1 MSNRESH
8 TAIIRL
14 ADADRAASTRP
25 HDDINSPVA
34 SCPASQAK
42 VFVVPVR
49 YALAEQAATHS
60 AFQPGVTP
68 QSHAMAARQLRGGFL
83 YVWQRHGPLQRCAV
97 SAQGMLEPQALADND
112 TAIESGSLSGL
123 ALDKRHETWLLYTEQ
138 PLDVK
143 HCARLSERKVRQQH
157 MRAIDLREVADALHA
172 PHCPP
177 LSAAEQVIAE
187 LIPDTFAWAVT
198 IDQRRNGELNR
209 ENTEKLAEV
218 MRRDPS
224 SANINAYV
232 KMTRDNKERESMTR
246 HYPDAREDD
255 VAPGAWSTQP
265 WEALRTQA
273 WLENTRKQA
282 QGLWSVFAC
291 LDDDLGVL
299 RDINHEQEQV
309 EIAHARWQEDH
320 NLHLGIGGFIR
331 TLVTEEPGEVASLL
345 KYRYRERDIQ
355 ITTAQGQL
363 LLDASQRVDE
373 LNKEAVRVSRG
384 RGRQY
389 SREQADRLIEA
400 LRIKRQE
407 AVEPVKSF
415 IPADLSDE
423 VESVVREYRKEKVSN
438 LENHHVSAKVGEY
451 IDLPLMNAWLD
462 QTAPDH
468 YQRVEARH
476 TTLYADRSQFLKR
489 HQSGTWFVDY
499 TNPAHRSWLDELAMA
514 CLSAQCVRSLGA
526 EQYAEYVRSA
536 DSGALR
542 QLFFAWSPTLEGAL
556 NSKTRLGELLAA
568 LSLENQDN
576 ARQAMAKVLE
586 HLAEPILSD
595 MSNMAR
601 DATGVWSTLVKR
613 LGAALLLLKSEHTDR
628 LSGAWTT
635 ILMAARLGNEVGTR
649 VISEGGT
656 RLLQAFG
663 PGINDFVH
671 WVKSTAHAISIGQ
684 VARIVNS
691 PAVQNSGGLAPM
703 VVLLLNT
710 LNTNNYLN
718 QASAL
723 EEMDEQRVNDT
734 ASAVLYWGAAL
745 VAVLDSQ
752 VRKGMGINQ
761 INLRFSATPT
771 LTVFGGIIGGL
782 SAVAAFKEFK
792 SLSTQLE
799 NSQSS
804 VDPWLKIRKSLVGG
818 QVAAYGAQAIVG
830 IAYTSRALLGII
842 SVDAATAGF
851 MVWMSPII
859 WIIALLGVLY
869 LIAWYLQQ
877 TPLQNF
883 LSNCCWSRQ
892 RAHDQS
898 PISQKRQMEE
908 LDRLYLILYAPRIS
922 FTAEEEA
929 LPADN
934 RDGITYQGYIK
945 TLTID
950 LPGATPNN
958 IRLDLSMI
966 GDPMDYQLW
975 LETRGAPGLT
985 ERPHTVRNMGAHW
998 LRNSTCEWIPA
1009 AQGQGLR
1016 LTGVFK
1022 RVDRELGSLPRSV
1035 SLLVRYG
1042 TPFTALYGV
1051 QGFIGGARGLAFT
1064 VTTENGVIALRNDPT
1079 PKLDGAQVYKLGEQQ
1094 CSVFLQPGIRR

>member
-1 MSNRESH
+1 MSSQETH
-8 TAIIRL
+8 AAIINL
-14 ADADRAASTRP
+14 ADADRVASMRP

-34 SCPASQAK
+34 SCPASQAH

-49 YALAEQAATHS
+49 YALAEEAATHD
-60 AFQPGVTP
+60 ACQPGVTP
-68 QSHAMAARQLRGGFL
+68 QSHAMAARRLRSGFL
-83 YVWQRHGPLQRCAV
+83 YVWQRRGPLQRYAV
-97 SAQGMLEPQALADND
+97 SAQGLLEPQSPADSD
-112 TAIESGSLSGL
+112 TCLEAGSLSGL
-123 ALDKRHETWLLYTEQ
+123 KLDKFDETWLLYTEQ

-143 HCARLSERKVRQQH
+143 HCARLGEREARQQY
-157 MRAIDLREVADALHA
+157 MRAIDLREVADNLHA

-198 IDQRRNGELNR
+198 VDQRRNGEINR
-209 ENTEKLAEV
+209 EQTEKLAEA

-246 HYPDAREDD
+246 HYPDAREDGI
-255 VAPGAWSTQP
+255 APGDWSTQP
-265 WEALRTQA
+265 WEALRTQD

-282 QGLWSVFAC
+282 LGLWSVFAC

-309 EIAHARWQEDH
+309 EVSHARWQEDH

-345 KYRYRERDIQ
+345 NYRYRERDIQ
-355 ITTAQGQL
+355 ITAEQSQL
-363 LLDASQRVDE
+363 LLDASQRVDQ

-389 SREQADRLIEA
+389 SREQADRLIEE

-407 AVEPVKSF
+407 AVEPVKAF

-438 LENHHVSAKVGEY
+438 LENHHVGAKVGEY
-451 IDLPLMNAWLD
+451 IDLPLMNDWLD
-462 QTAPDH
+462 QTAPAH

-476 TTLYADRSQFLKR
+476 TTLYADRGQFLTR

-526 EQYAEYVRSA
+526 EQYAEYVRTA

-556 NSKTRLGELLAA
+556 TSETRLGEVLAA

-586 HLAEPILSD
+586 HLAEPVLSD
-595 MSNMAR
+595 MSTMAR
-601 DATGVWSTLVKR
+601 DATGVWNTLVKR
-613 LGAALLLLKSEHTDR
+613 LGAALLLLKGEHADR

-635 ILMAARLGNEVGTR
+635 ILMAARLGNNVGTR
-649 VISEGGT
+649 LISEGGT

-663 PGINDFVH
+663 PGIDDLVH
-671 WVKSTAHAISIGQ
+671 WVKTTAHAISIGQ
-684 VARIVNS
+684 VAKIVNS
-691 PAVQNSGGLAPM
+691 PAVQNSGGLTPM

-723 EEMDEQRVNDT
+723 EEMDEQRINDT
-734 ASAVLYWGAAL
+734 ASAALYWGAAL

-752 VRKGMGINQ
+752 VRKGMGIKQ

-771 LTVFGGIIGGL
+771 LTVFGAVIGGL
-782 SAVAAFKEFK
+782 SMAGAAAEFL
-792 SLSTQLE
+792 SLGKQLE
-799 NSQSS
+799 RAHGSS
-804 VDPWLKIRKSLVGG
+804 DPWLEIRQNVVGG
-818 QVAAYGAQAIVG
+818 QIAAYGAQAVLG

-842 SVDAATAGF
+842 SADAAIAGF
-851 MVWMSPII
+851 MLWMGPVT
-859 WIIALLGVLY
+859 WIIAILGVLY
-869 LIAWYLQQ
+869 LIAWYLRQ

-883 LSNCCWSRQ
+883 LGNCCWSRQ

-898 PISQKRQMEE
+898 PSDSKRQLEE
-908 LDRLYLILYAPRIS
+908 LDRLYLILYAPRVS
-922 FTAEEEA
+922 FTVNEESLA
-929 LPADN
+929 ADN
-934 RDGITYQGYIK
+934 RDGIRYELYIQ

-950 LPGATPNN
+950 LPGATPGNT
-958 IRLDLSMI
+958 RLDLSMI
-966 GDPMDYQLW
+966 GDPVDYQLW
-975 LETRGAPGLT
+975 LEIRGAPGLT
-985 ERPHTVRNMGAHW
+985 GKPYTLRDMGAHW
-998 LRNSTCEWIPA
+998 LNNSTCEWIPA
-1009 AQGQGLR
+1009 DQGQGLR

-1022 RVDRELGSLPRSV
+1022 PVYREFGSLPRSV
-1035 SLLVRYG
+1035 SLRVRYG

-1064 VTTENGVIALRNDPT
+1064 VTPENGVIALRNDPT
-1079 PKLDGAQVYKLGEQQ
+1079 PKLDSAQVYKLGEQQ
-1094 CSVFLQPGIRR
+1094 CSVFLQPGSRR

>member
-1 MSNRESH
+1 MPAPEHRFSLTIEDSPYAFQVLAFDGTEGISRPYAFTIDLVSECADPDLEQLLHKQAFLAFDGMESGIHGQIYQVSQRDPGRRLTHYSVTLAPHFSYLAHRTNQRIFQSLTVPQIISLVLKDHGIFESAHQFQLNTRYLPREYCVQYQETDLHFIQRLCEEEGMHFHFQHSRKSHVLVFGDNQSIFRKLARATAYHQDSGMAADEPVVRSFGTRLEARTSH
-8 TAIIRL
+8 T
-14 ADADRAASTRP
+14 
-25 HDDINSPVA
+25 
-34 SCPASQAK
+34 
-42 VFVVPVR
+42 
-49 YALAEQAATHS
+49 
-60 AFQPGVTP
+60 
-68 QSHAMAARQLRGGFL
+68 
-83 YVWQRHGPLQRCAV
+83 
-97 SAQGMLEPQALADND
+97 
-112 TAIESGSLSGL
+112 
-123 ALDKRHETWLLYTEQ
+123 
-138 PLDVK
+138 
-143 HCARLSERKVRQQH
+143 
-157 MRAIDLREVADALHA
+157 
-172 PHCPP
+172 
-177 LSAAEQVIAE
+177 
-187 LIPDTFAWAVT
+187 
-198 IDQRRNGELNR
+198 
-209 ENTEKLAEV
+209 
-218 MRRDPS
+218 
-224 SANINAYV
+224 
-232 KMTRDNKERESMTR
+232 
-246 HYPDAREDD
+246 
-255 VAPGAWSTQP
+255 
-265 WEALRTQA
+265 
-273 WLENTRKQA
+273 
-282 QGLWSVFAC
+282 
-291 LDDDLGVL
+291 
-299 RDINHEQEQV
+299 
-309 EIAHARWQEDH
+309 
-320 NLHLGIGGFIR
+320 
-331 TLVTEEPGEVASLL
+331 
-345 KYRYRERDIQ
+345 
-355 ITTAQGQL
+355 
-363 LLDASQRVDE
+363 
-373 LNKEAVRVSRG
+373 
-384 RGRQY
+384 
-389 SREQADRLIEA
+389 
-400 LRIKRQE
+400 
-407 AVEPVKSF
+407 
-415 IPADLSDE
+415 
-423 VESVVREYRKEKVSN
+423 
-438 LENHHVSAKVGEY
+438 
-451 IDLPLMNAWLD
+451 
-462 QTAPDH
+462 
-468 YQRVEARH
+468 
-476 TTLYADRSQFLKR
+476 
-489 HQSGTWFVDY
+489 
-499 TNPAHRSWLDELAMA
+499 
-514 CLSAQCVRSLGA
+514 
-526 EQYAEYVRSA
+526 
-536 DSGALR
+536 
-542 QLFFAWSPTLEGAL
+542 
-556 NSKTRLGELLAA
+556 
-568 LSLENQDN
+568 
-576 ARQAMAKVLE
+576 
-586 HLAEPILSD
+586 
-595 MSNMAR
+595 
-601 DATGVWSTLVKR
+601 
-613 LGAALLLLKSEHTDR
+613 
-628 LSGAWTT
+628 
-635 ILMAARLGNEVGTR
+635 
-649 VISEGGT
+649 EGGT

-710 LNTNNYLN
+710 LNTHNYLN
-718 QASAL
+718 QAGAL

-734 ASAVLYWGAAL
+734 ASAALYWGAAL

-851 MVWMSPII
+851 MVWMGPLI

-1035 SLLVRYG
+1035 SLRVRYG